1 MKKLLIALLATLA
14 GHASAAPAVDLQA
27 GKRLVEQKCTAC
39 HAQQVGGDGSKIYT
53 RKESQIKTAALL
65 SQQMQMCDSMGHGH
79 LSDAERN
86 NVAAWLNQQY
96 YHFK

>member
-1 MKKLLIALLATLA
+1 MKKLLIAIL
-14 GHASAAPAVDLQA
+14 ASAACFAHAAPDLQA
-27 GKRLVEQKCTAC
+27 GKRLVQEKCTAC
-39 HAQQVGGDGSKIYT
+39 HARQVGGDGSKIYT
-53 RKESQIKTAALL
+53 RPDSQIRSAALL

-79 LSDAERN
+79 LSEAERN

>member
-1 MKKLLIALLATLA
+1 MKTLLIAVLATA
-14 GHASAAPAVDLQA
+14 ASLVHAAPGADLQA
-27 GKRLVEQKCTAC
+27 GKRLVEEKCTTC
-39 HAQQVGGDGSKIYT
+39 HAKQVGGDGSKIYT
-53 RKESQIKTAALL
+53 RKESQIRTAALL

-86 NVAAWLNQQY
+86 NVMAWLNQQY

>member
-1 MKKLLIALLATLA
+1 MKILLVAILAAAAGLA
-14 GHASAAPAVDLQA
+14 HAAADPLA
-27 GKRLVEQKCTAC
+27 GKRLVEEKCTSC
-39 HAQQVGGDGSKIYT
+39 HVGQVGGDGSKIYT
-53 RKESQIKTAALL
+53 RKESRIKTAALL

-86 NVAAWLNQQY
+86 NVTAWLNQQY